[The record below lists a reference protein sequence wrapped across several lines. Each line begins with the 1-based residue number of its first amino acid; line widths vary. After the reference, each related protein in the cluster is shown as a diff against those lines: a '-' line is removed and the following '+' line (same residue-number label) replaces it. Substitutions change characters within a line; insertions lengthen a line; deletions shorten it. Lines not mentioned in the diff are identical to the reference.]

1 MRTAL
6 KFREKK
12 RDSSSLVNVLHK
24 SCNYAFSRTVKKFTK
39 KRDARAKSLF
49 FSITYCFFDVLV
61 AVAVVVAKTPYLLT
75 DIPDSLLYIFSPK
88 NFFIK
93 RD

>member
-61 AVAVVVAKTPYLLT
+61 AVAVVVAKAPYYPGAPNENIVQNHFNIALLNA
-75 DIPDSLLYIFSPK
+75 F
-88 NFFIK
+88 
-93 RD
+93 